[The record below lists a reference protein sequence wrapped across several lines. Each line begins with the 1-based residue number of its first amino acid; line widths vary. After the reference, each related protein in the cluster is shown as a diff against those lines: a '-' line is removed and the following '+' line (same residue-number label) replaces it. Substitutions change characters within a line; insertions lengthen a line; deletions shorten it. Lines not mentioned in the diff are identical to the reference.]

1 MRRTL
6 LVLALATAC
15 AAAACQKKPEAGA
28 AEAVAV
34 DAAAAEA
41 TAPDTSGDVAASADG
56 AATAPAPRPVGL
68 PMLAYAYDFDLKA
81 PAARIPDLMR
91 KHEQACIDAGP
102 ATCQVIG
109 VDMQAEGRD
118 RTRGRLEVR
127 ATQAWIRLIRPGLVM
142 DAQEAGGELVGSEI
156 ETDDLTA
163 SIVDTEAAIRSKEAM
178 RARLQQMLANRPGK
192 LEEALEVE
200 RELAR
205 VQQEIDAARSGLAVM
220 RTRVATSK
228 LVVDYVSTGVLAP
241 DSAWRPVQSAAQSF
255 LGNVMGVFGGLILAA
270 SFILP
275 LVLVLGPVAW
285 FLASR
290 RRARRPL
297 PSPEA

>member
-6 LVLALATAC
+6 LVLALVAS
-15 AAAACQKKPEAGA
+15 AAAACQKKYESGAAAPA
-28 AEAVAV
+28 AEAVATDSAS
-34 DAAAAEA
+34 DA
-41 TAPDTSGDVAASADG
+41 GDGEAASAVVAG
-56 AATAPAPRPVGL
+56 RTAATPAPVSL

-81 PAARIPDLMR
+81 PAGRIPDLMR

-109 VDMQAEGRD
+109 VDMQSEGRD

-127 ATQAWIRLIRPGLVM
+127 ATQAWIRLIRPGLAM
-142 DAQEAGGELVGSEI
+142 DAQEAGGDLVGSEI
-156 ETDDLTA
+156 ATDDLTA
-163 SIVDTEAAIRSKEAM
+163 SIVDTEAAIQSKEAM
-178 RARLQQMLANRPGK
+178 RARLQRMLANRPGK

-241 DSAWRPVQSAAQSF
+241 DSAWRPVQSAAHSF
-255 LGNVMGVFGGLILAA
+255 FGNMMGVFGGLILAA
-270 SFILP
+270 SFVLP

-285 FLASR
+285 FVASR
-290 RRARRPL
+290 RKARRPMA
-297 PSPEA
+297 STEA